1 MTAHPTDGP
10 ALAGKVALVTGGT
23 RGIGLASATALAR
36 LGADVV
42 ITGTS
47 MESVDGGL
55 RTLKDAGLARV
66 SGQVADVRDQASI
79 DALFDSVLADH
90 GRIDVLL
97 NNAGV
102 GGGGRTHELPY
113 AEWERLIDI
122 NLNGVFRMTRTWL
135 LRSGARERG
144 WGRVINIAS
153 TGGKQGVQLAVA
165 YTASKHGV
173 VGLTKSMAIELAPQG
188 ITVNAVCPGFVETDL
203 SLGSRQRYGQAWG
216 ITPDE
221 VLARQNARFPLGRHV
236 RPDEVARLVGFLAVP
251 AAEAITGQALNV
263 CGGLGLY

>member
-1 MTAHPTDGP
+1 MSAQ
-10 ALAGKVALVTGGT
+10 LAGKVALVTGGT
-23 RGIGLASATALAR
+23 RGIGLACATTLGE

-47 MESVDGGL
+47 AETVDRGL
-55 RTLKDAGLARV
+55 RALKDAGIARV
-66 SGQVADVRDQASI
+66 DGHLTDVRSQESI
-79 DALFDSVLADH
+79 DVLFDKVLSDH
-90 GRIDVLL
+90 GRVDVLV

-102 GGGGRTHELPY
+102 GGGGRTHEIPY
-113 AEWERLIDI
+113 EVWERLIDI
-122 NLNGVFRMTRTWL
+122 NLNGVFRTTLTWL
-135 LRSGARERG
+135 LRSGARERR
-144 WGRVINIAS
+144 WGRVVNIAS

-173 VGLTKSMAIELAPQG
+173 VGLSKSLAIELAPHN

-203 SLGSRQRYGQAWG
+203 SHGARERYAKAWD
-216 ITPDE
+216 ITPEE
-221 VLARQNARFPLGRHV
+221 VLAKQNARFPLGRHV

-251 AAEAITGQALNV
+251 SAEAITGQAMNV

>member
-1 MTAHPTDGP
+1 MTAP
-10 ALAGKVALVTGGT
+10 LNGKVALVTGGS
-23 RGIGLASATALAR
+23 RGIGLAIAQELGK
-36 LGADVV
+36 LGAQVV

-47 MESVDGGL
+47 RETLDSGL
-55 RTLKDAGLARV
+55 RTLKDAGLSQV
-66 SGQVADVRDQASI
+66 SGEVVDVRDQDSV
-79 DALFDSVLADH
+79 DRLFDAVLTDQ
-90 GRIDVLL
+90 GRIDVLV

-102 GGGGRTHELPY
+102 GGGGRTPELPY
-113 AEWERLIDI
+113 EVWERLIDI
-122 NLNGVFRMTRTWL
+122 NLNGVFRVTRSWL

-173 VGLTKSMAIELAPQG
+173 VGLSKSLAIEMAAHG

-203 SLGSRQRYGQAWG
+203 SVGARQRYAQAWG
-216 ITPDE
+216 TTPEE
-221 VLARQNARFPLGRHV
+221 VLERQNKRFPLGRHV
-236 RPDEVARLVGFLAVP
+236 RPDEVARLVGFLAHP
-251 AAEAITGQALNV
+251 DSEAITGQAMNV

>member
-1 MTAHPTDGP
+1 MNAPLT
-10 ALAGKVALVTGGT
+10 GKVALITGGT
-23 RGIGLASATALAR
+23 RGIGLAGATRLGE
-36 LGADVV
+36 LGADIV

-47 MESVDGGL
+47 VETVDTGL
-55 RTLKDAGLARV
+55 RALKDTGLAKV
-66 SGQVADVRDQASI
+66 SGHVADVRSADSI
-79 DALFDSVLADH
+79 EALFDNVLAEH
-90 GRIDVLL
+90 GRVDVLL
-97 NNAGV
+97 NNAGT

-113 AEWERLIDI
+113 EVWERLIDI
-122 NLNGVFRMTRTWL
+122 NLNGVFRTTRAWL

-173 VGLTKSMAIELAPQG
+173 VGLSKSLAIELAPHG

-203 SLGSRQRYGQAWG
+203 SVGARQRYAKAWD
-216 ITPDE
+216 ITPEE
-221 VLARQNARFPLGRHV
+221 VLTKQNARVPLGRHV

-251 AAEAITGQALNV
+251 DAEAITGQAMNV

>member
-1 MTAHPTDGP
+1 MSESLND
-10 ALAGKVALVTGGT
+10 KVALVTGGT
-23 RGIGLASATALAR
+23 RGIGLACATKLGE
-36 LGADVV
+36 LGATVV

-47 MESVDGGL
+47 AQTLDRGL
-55 RTLKDAGLARV
+55 RALKDTGLPQVAGHL
-66 SGQVADVRDQASI
+66 ADVRDQDSI
-79 DALFDSVLADH
+79 DRLFDAVLAEQ
-90 GRIDVLL
+90 GRVDVLV

-102 GGGGRTHELPY
+102 GGGGWTHELPY
-113 AEWERLIDI
+113 DVWERLIDI
-122 NLNGVFRMTRTWL
+122 NLNGVFRVTRTWL

-173 VGLTKSMAIELAPQG
+173 VGLSKSLAIELAAHG

-203 SLGSRQRYGQAWG
+203 SLGARQRYAKAWG
-216 ITPDE
+216 ITPE
-221 VLARQNARFPLGRHV
+221 QVLERQNQRFPLHRHV

-251 AAEAITGQALNV
+251 EAEAITGQALNV

>member
-1 MTAHPTDGP
+1 MKAP
-10 ALAGKVALVTGGT
+10 LQGKVALVTGGT
-23 RGIGLASATALAR
+23 RGIGQANAVELGR

-47 MESVDGGL
+47 DDTLDAGL
-55 RTLKDAGLARV
+55 RGLKDAGLAHV
-66 SGQVADVRDQASI
+66 DGVVVDVRDQNSI
-79 DALFDSVLADH
+79 DAMFDQVLAGHEKVD
-90 GRIDVLL
+90 ILV

-102 GGGGRTHELPY
+102 GGGGPTSEIPY
-113 AEWERLIDI
+113 EVWERLIDI
-122 NLNGVFRMTRTWL
+122 NLNGVFRTTRTWL

-153 TGGKQGVQLAVA
+153 TGGKQGVVLAPA

-173 VGLTKSMAIELAPQG
+173 VGMSKSLGIELAKHG
-188 ITVNAVCPGFVETDL
+188 ITVNAVCPGFVETEL
-203 SLGSRQRYGQAWG
+203 SQGSRSRYAAAWG

-221 VLARQNARFPLGRHV
+221 VLAKQNARFPLGRHV
-236 RPDEVARLVGFLAVP
+236 RPDEVARMVGFLAVP
-251 AAEAITGQALNV
+251 DAEAITAQAVNV

>member
-1 MTAHPTDGP
+1 MTAPLD
-10 ALAGKVALVTGGT
+10 GKVALITGGS
-23 RGIGLASATALAR
+23 RGIGLANAKKLGEM
-36 LGADVV
+36 GADVV

-47 MESVDGGL
+47 VETVDAGV
-55 RTLKDAGLARV
+55 RALKDAGLPRV
-66 SGQVADVRDQASI
+66 AGHLLEVRDQASV
-79 DALFDSVLADH
+79 DALFDAVLADH
-90 GRIDVLL
+90 GGVDVLV

-102 GGGGRTHELPY
+102 GGGGWTHEIGY
-113 AEWERLIDI
+113 EVWERLIDI
-122 NLNGVFRMTRTWL
+122 NLNGVFRVTRTWL

-144 WGRVINIAS
+144 WGRVVNIAS

-173 VGLTKSMAIELAPQG
+173 VGLSKSLAIELAKHG

-203 SLGSRQRYGQAWG
+203 SVGARQRYAAAWG
-216 ITPDE
+216 ITPEE
-221 VLARQNARFPLGRHV
+221 VLDRQNKRFPLGRHV
-236 RPDEVARLVGFLAVP
+236 RPDEVARLVGFLADP